1 MHQLDPVTFAFFTQ
15 TILTTA
21 DPAQLLLGY
30 LSLPNQDPEW
40 VTFVRSHLG
49 TTSTDHFASV
59 VKDFLNL
66 EGSSWLKNMI
76 VQVYQNLFYAHESPQ
91 LFIPARDLDLVIR
104 STFEL
109 LNLDF
114 NTHCLSQTLNSLC
127 TEGPQSRFYSDVL
140 ESNGFEIVWKKEQKE
155 LLLKLQREAQ
165 ALELFQLEER
175 ALHFASQRELLLTRI
190 NEVIPFE

>member
-1 MHQLDPVTFAFFTQ
+1 MHQLDPLTLTFFTQ

-21 DPAQLLLGY
+21 DPLQLLLGY

-59 VKDFLNL
+59 VQSFLNL

-76 VQVYQNLFYAHESPQ
+76 VQVYQNIFYAHESPQ

-114 NTHCLSQTLNSLC
+114 NTHGLSQSLNSLC

-140 ESNGFEIVWKKEQKE
+140 ESNGF
-155 LLLKLQREAQ
+155 
-165 ALELFQLEER
+165 
-175 ALHFASQRELLLTRI
+175 
-190 NEVIPFE
+190 

>member
-1 MHQLDPVTFAFFTQ
+1 MPQLDPVTFAFFSQ
-15 TILTTA
+15 AVLTTA
-21 DPAQLLLGY
+21 DPQQLLLGY

-49 TTSTDHFASV
+49 TTSPEHFGSV
-59 VKDFLNL
+59 VKSFLNL

-76 VQVYQNLFYAHESPQ
+76 VQVYQNIFYAHESPQ

-114 NTHCLSQTLNSLC
+114 NTHALSETLNSLC

-140 ESNGFEIVWKKEQKE
+140 ESNGFEIVWKKEQGE
-155 LLLKLQREAQ
+155 LLIKLQREAQ
-165 ALELFQLEER
+165 ALELFQLKER
-175 ALHFASQRELLLTRI
+175 ALDFASQRELLLTG
-190 NEVIPFE
+190 NSL